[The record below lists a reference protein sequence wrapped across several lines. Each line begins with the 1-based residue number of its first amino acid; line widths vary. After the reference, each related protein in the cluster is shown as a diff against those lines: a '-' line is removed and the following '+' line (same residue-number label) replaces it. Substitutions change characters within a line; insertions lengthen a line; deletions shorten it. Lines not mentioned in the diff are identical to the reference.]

1 MKISHSESFQKYIT
15 LSMGINGYLEIIYL
29 NKSQLSHTAVFLL
42 FLIRFHSKL
51 INSGERRLEVALT
64 KKYNSVHSDVIAI
77 IV

>member
-29 NKSQLSHTAVFLL
+29 NKSQLSHTAVFL